1 MKKTVILSLA
11 ALLAASAALAAPDDA
26 SPQPMSLP
34 LFQQAIKRTMQES
47 DPSAR
52 QIKLFQGSAKAGE
65 TKNHQ
70 IQLTAGKYYSFFAF
84 CAGDVCNDTDLV
96 LKSADG
102 QVISSEIGGK
112 YPEAIIMWRA
122 ARTGRYTLSVTLPGC
137 KSASGCRY
145 NTQVF
150 VGNRNIAH

>member
-1 MKKTVILSLA
+1 MKKFVILSLA
-11 ALLAASAALAAPDDA
+11 ALLAAPALAAPNDV

-112 YPEAIIMWRA
+112 YPEAIIVWRA

-145 NTQVF
+145 NSQVF
-150 VGNRNIAH
+150 VGNRRIAH

>member
-1 MKKTVILSLA
+1 MKKFVILSLA
-11 ALLAASAALAAPDDA
+11 VLLAAPALAAPNDV

-47 DPSAR
+47 DPSAP

-112 YPEAIIMWRA
+112 YPEAIIVWRA

-145 NTQVF
+145 NSQVF
-150 VGNRNIAH
+150 VGNRRIAH

>member
-1 MKKTVILSLA
+1 MKKSVILSLA
-11 ALLAASAALAAPDDA
+11 ALLAAPNDV

-70 IQLTAGKYYSFFAF
+70 IQLTAGTPSSPSVRAT
-84 CAGDVCNDTDLV
+84 CAMTP
-96 LKSADG
+96 
-102 QVISSEIGGK
+102 ISS
-112 YPEAIIMWRA
+112 
-122 ARTGRYTLSVTLPGC
+122 SNLPTA
-137 KSASGCRY
+137 K
-145 NTQVF
+145 
-150 VGNRNIAH
+150 